1 MLAID
6 TNVFA
11 IAEGLNPDASENC
24 IAACVALLRLIETGY
39 PVVVDEG
46 DAIFAE
52 YLNTLGNG
60 GTSGF
65 AVKLVRT
72 LYHTRFGNP
81 GCVRVPITPAA
92 APPGEYDEVPAT
104 LRDFDAD
111 DQKFIAVAVA
121 VAADGGAPIAVGLDG
136 DWWDRQADFVGAG
149 VDIQFLC
156 FADLVARAHAP

>member
-52 YLNTLGNG
+52 YLNTLGNA

-72 LYHTRFGNP
+72 LYHTRYGNP
-81 GCVRVPITPAA
+81 ACVRVAITPAA
-92 APPGEYDEVPAT
+92 VPPGEYDEVPAT

-121 VAADGGAPIAVGLDG
+121 VVGGAPIAVGLDG
-136 DWWDRQADFVGAG
+136 EWFDRQADFVGAG
-149 VDIQFLC
+149 IDIQFLC
-156 FADLVARAHAP
+156 LADLVARALAQ